1 MDIPYEMEAGIRPA
15 VTHNTFHRRSSS
27 LTRPQL
33 TIPTASMIRSLSVS
47 RTALTEAACCAH
59 SCRMP
64 RSSCS
69 HRMVGQPQ
77 MRRSGGVT
85 MVPSPAD
92 EFDYI
97 STRITKRNPLLAKV
111 NHSSSGTKRPL
122 LGKLGPAKSTSGG
135 RNWMQLRKLFDQTPA
150 SRSEEHELVHHHH
163 HHHHQFIYLSLCPC
177 CFLKKLVT
185 IFKCR

>member
-1 MDIPYEMEAGIRPA
+1 MDNPYEMEACMHPNA
-15 VTHNTFHRRSSS
+15 THNSFHRRSSS

-33 TIPTASMIRSLSVS
+33 TIPSASMIRSLSVS

-64 RSSCS
+64 RSTCS
-69 HRMVGQPQ
+69 HRMVGQVQ
-77 MRRSGGVT
+77 VRRSGGVT

-111 NHSSSGTKRPL
+111 NNSSSGGKRPL

-135 RNWMQLRKLFDQTPA
+135 RNWMQLRKLFDQTPETHA
-150 SRSEEHELVHHHH
+150 EEHELVHET
-163 HHHHQFIYLSLCPC
+163 SLN
-177 CFLKKLVT
+177 
-185 IFKCR
+185 